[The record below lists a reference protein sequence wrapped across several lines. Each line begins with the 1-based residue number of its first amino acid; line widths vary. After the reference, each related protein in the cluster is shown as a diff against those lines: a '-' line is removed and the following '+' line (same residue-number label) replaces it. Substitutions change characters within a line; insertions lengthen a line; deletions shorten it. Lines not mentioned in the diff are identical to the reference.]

1 MDVSKLI
8 KAIDELLERSEL
20 DSVNPVEANAYLER
34 MGILKDSHDRPGKP
48 LREILRTGKFPHAY
62 QEGRLWKIPHSK
74 LSEQR
79 GDGTI
84 VHISNETPCSLKPV
98 VGKNSTILILGSMP
112 GKESLAR
119 QEYYSNRMNRFWSIL
134 SDIYNVAMPSTYR
147 NRIDFLIDRGISLWD
162 VYHSVRRQ
170 GSLDANIES
179 GSFNDIKGFLE
190 QNPSV
195 RVIVL
200 NGTKAAKAFK
210 LYMQKERWDLEKD
223 INIYSVLSSSGAN
236 CQYSLEE
243 MIEDWRIPFESN

>member
-34 MGILKDSHDRPGKP
+34 KGILKDSHDRPGKP
-48 LREILRTGKFPHAY
+48 LREILRAGKFPHAY

-74 LSEQR
+74 FSKQR
-79 GDGTI
+79 GEEAI
-84 VHISNETPCSLKPV
+84 VRLSYETHCSLKPV

-119 QEYYSNRMNRFWSIL
+119 HEYYSNRKNRFWGIL
-134 SDIYNVAMPSTYR
+134 SGIYNVAMPSTYR
-147 NRIDFLIDRGISLWD
+147 NRMDFLINRGIALWD
-162 VYHSVRRQ
+162 VYHSVRRH
-170 GSLDANIES
+170 GSLDANIAS
-179 GSFNDIKGFLE
+179 GSFNDIKGFLKK
-190 QNPSV
+190 NPSI

-210 LYMQKERWDLEKD
+210 LYMQKERCDLKKD
-223 INIYSVLSSSGAN
+223 IDIYSVLSSSGAN

-243 MIEDWRIPFESN
+243 LIEDWRIPFEST